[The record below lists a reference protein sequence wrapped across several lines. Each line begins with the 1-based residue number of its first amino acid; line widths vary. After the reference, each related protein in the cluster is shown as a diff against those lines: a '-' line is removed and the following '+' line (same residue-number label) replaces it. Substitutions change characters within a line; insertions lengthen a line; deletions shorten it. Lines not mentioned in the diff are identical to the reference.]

1 MNEEIFRFSNIK
13 KNYFNKAGKIQIFK
27 DLNFSIIKNSITAIV
42 GPSGSGKSTLLH
54 ILALIEKFDNGEIVL
69 DNKIK
74 YSTTNSKE
82 QENIKKNL
90 ISIIFQNNNL
100 LEEFSAEENVIIPL
114 MIRGSNTKESINGAR
129 NILKKFG
136 LGDRLNNYPNQLSGG
151 EQQRVAI
158 ARSVV
163 SNTEVLLADEPT
175 GNLDHKTSLEIFKYF
190 IELKKLGKSIIFA
203 THNRELAD
211 MADYKLKISEGS
223 IISDT

>member
-1 MNEEIFRFSNIK
+1 MNKEVFQFSNLNK
-13 KNYFNKAGKIQIFK
+13 SYFNKSGKIQIFSN
-27 DLNFSIIKNSITAIV
+27 LNFSIVQNSITAII

-54 ILALIEKFDNGEIVL
+54 ILALIEKFDTGEIIL
-69 DNKIK
+69 NNEIK
-74 YSTTNSKE
+74 YTNTNSKE

-114 MIRGSNTKESINGAR
+114 MIRGNNSKESSYKAK

-136 LGDRLNNYPNQLSGG
+136 LGERLNSYPNQLSGG

-190 IELKKLGKSIIFA
+190 IELKKIGKSIIFA

-211 MADYKLKISEGS
+211 MADYKLKISDGS
-223 IISDT
+223 IISEA

>member
-27 DLNFSIIKNSITAIV
+27 DLNFSIFKNSITAIV

-90 ISIIFQNNNL
+90 ISII
-100 LEEFSAEENVIIPL
+100 
-114 MIRGSNTKESINGAR
+114 
-129 NILKKFG
+129 
-136 LGDRLNNYPNQLSGG
+136 
-151 EQQRVAI
+151 
-158 ARSVV
+158 
-163 SNTEVLLADEPT
+163 
-175 GNLDHKTSLEIFKYF
+175 
-190 IELKKLGKSIIFA
+190 
-203 THNRELAD
+203 
-211 MADYKLKISEGS
+211 
-223 IISDT
+223 

>member
-114 MIRGSNTKESINGAR
+114 MIRGSNNKESINGAR

-175 GNLDHKTSLEIFKYF
+175 GNLDHKTS
-190 IELKKLGKSIIFA
+190 
-203 THNRELAD
+203 
-211 MADYKLKISEGS
+211 
-223 IISDT
+223 